1 MPMSGKEMLKLF
13 KQNGWIELRQKGGH
27 VIVGRNSERETI
39 PLHKELKKGLE
50 QALKKRLGI
59 KI

>member
-13 KQNGWIELRQKGGH
+13 KQNGWVELRQKWSH
-27 VIVGRNSERETI
+27 MIVGKNSERETI